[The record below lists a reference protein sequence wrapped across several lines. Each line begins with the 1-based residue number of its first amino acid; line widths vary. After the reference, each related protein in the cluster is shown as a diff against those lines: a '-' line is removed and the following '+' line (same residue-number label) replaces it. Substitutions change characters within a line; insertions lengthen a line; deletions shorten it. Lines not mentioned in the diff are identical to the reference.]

1 MAAAKIIL
9 SMLLGGFA
17 ILFLYLYESLVLKQR
32 RQRSKLEKQGIRGP
46 PSSSIIFGNIPDM
59 KRFKLEVMKKST
71 AAEPSGNPISKD
83 HRVSINHD
91 WPSTLFPHLVQWRNE
106 YGPIFM
112 YSTGIIQHV
121 SVSDV
126 EMVKELSLT
135 SLNLGQPAYKLS
147 KDRKPLLGQGI
158 LSSNGPIWSHQRK
171 IIAPEFYSDKV
182 KGMVDLMVD
191 STTMMVRSWER
202 KIESEGGSSVFRVDD
217 YLRSLSADII
227 SRASFGSNYLQGK
240 EIFFKLRTLQ
250 KIMSNGNIGVPGAR
264 YLPTENNRQIGRL
277 EKEIHSMILKAA
289 KQRSTEATHE
299 KDLMQMILEG
309 AKNYDDADNLFSGY
323 SRDSFIVDNCKSIYF
338 AGHET
343 TAVTASWSLM
353 LLATHPEWQ
362 ARVRAEVLEIFRD
375 GIPDADMFRSMK
387 TLNMVIQET
396 LRLYP
401 PAVFIVRQALKDIE
415 LNNIVVPK
423 GTNIQIPV
431 PILQQLPDV
440 WGPDALQFNPER
452 FKHGIVAACKSPEAY
467 MPFGFGPRICV
478 GKNLA
483 MTELKV
489 ILSLI
494 LSKFCFSL
502 SPAYQHSPAFRLV
515 IEPEHGVILHL
526 KRV

>member
-1 MAAAKIIL
+1 MAAAKIVL
-9 SMLLGGFA
+9 STLLGGFV
-17 ILFLYLYESLVLKQR
+17 ILFLFLYETL
-32 RQRSKLEKQGIRGP
+32 LEKQGIRGP

-71 AAEPSGNPISKD
+71 AAEPSSSPISKD
-83 HRVSINHD
+83 HRVSISHE
-91 WPSTLFPHLVQWRNE
+91 WHSTLFPHLVQWRNE

-121 SVSDV
+121 SVSDLD
-126 EMVKELSLT
+126 MLKELSLT
-135 SLNLGQPAYKLS
+135 YLNLGKPAYKLS

-171 IIAPEFYSDKV
+171 IIAPEFYSDKH
-182 KGMVDLMVD
+182 
-191 STTMMVRSWER
+191 
-202 KIESEGGSSVFRVDD
+202 KIESKGGSSVFRVDND
-217 YLRSLSADII
+217 LRSLSADII
-227 SRASFGSNYLQGK
+227 SRVSFGSNYLKG
-240 EIFFKLRTLQ
+240 EEVFLKLRTLQ
-250 KIMSNGNIGVPGAR
+250 KIISNGNIGVPGA
-264 YLPTENNRQIGRL
+264 
-277 EKEIHSMILKAA
+277 
-289 KQRSTEATHE
+289 
-299 KDLMQMILEG
+299 
-309 AKNYDDADNLFSGY
+309 
-323 SRDSFIVDNCKSIYF
+323 SFIVDNCKSIYF

-353 LLATHPEWQ
+353 SLATHPEWQ

-387 TLNMVIQET
+387 TLH
-396 LRLYP
+396 
-401 PAVFIVRQALKDIE
+401 
-415 LNNIVVPK
+415 NIVVPK

-440 WGPDALQFNPER
+440 WGPDALQFNPKR

-467 MPFGFGPRICV
+467 LPFAFGPRICV
-478 GKNLA
+478 
-483 MTELKV
+483 
-489 ILSLI
+489 ILFLI

-502 SPAYQHSPAFRLV
+502 SPAYQHSPACRLV